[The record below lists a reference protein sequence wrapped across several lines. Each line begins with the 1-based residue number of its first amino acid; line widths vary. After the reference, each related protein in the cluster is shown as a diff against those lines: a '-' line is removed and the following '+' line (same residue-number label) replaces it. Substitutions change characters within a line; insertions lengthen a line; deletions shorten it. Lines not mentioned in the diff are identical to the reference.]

1 MTLLPRSA
9 LHVATS
15 ASRLSILLTVAQ
27 DERSFAPPPSVTPNI
42 VRAMM
47 WNWPIVLV
55 CVVVFTSIGGAVA
68 LLRSPSYT
76 ATAKLSVGRID
87 ITSPGALSGYAVA
100 TQALATGYSRTVT
113 ALPVVK
119 PVSEKTGLS
128 VNELQESLIG
138 TPVAESP
145 IFKLEAEASSED
157 QAVEVVNEASRS
169 LVRYAA
175 QLNQNN
181 PDSARLYRQYRT
193 ASVLRKIAKQEL
205 HTAQESAASTPSA
218 SEAATIARAQS
229 NFDAANLKVNAVG
242 MAYTASVQS
251 QAATQLV
258 QILSP
263 ATRAS
268 SDRVSTLTILLFIG
282 LVVGLLVGG
291 AIAAFREA
299 RLTRIGQ

>member
-1 MTLLPRSA
+1 M
-9 LHVATS
+9 V
-15 ASRLSILLTVAQ
+15 
-27 DERSFAPPPSVTPNI
+27 
-42 VRAMM
+42 

-55 CVVVFTSIGGAVA
+55 CVVIFTSIGGAVA
-68 LLRSPSYT
+68 LVRSPSYT

-119 PVSEKTGLS
+119 PVSEQTGMS

-157 QAVEVVNEASRS
+157 KAIEVVNAASHS
-169 LVRYAA
+169 LVRYTAR
-175 QLNQNN
+175 LNQSN

-193 ASVLRKIAKQEL
+193 ATVLRKIAKQEL
-205 HTAQESAASTPSA
+205 HSAQEAVSSTPSA

-229 NFDAANLKVNAVG
+229 NFDAANLKVDAVG
-242 MAYTASVQS
+242 RAYTASVQS

-268 SDRVSTLTILLFIG
+268 SDRASELTILLFIG
-282 LVVGLLVGG
+282 LVAGLLVGG
-291 AIAAFREA
+291 AIAVVRER
-299 RLTRIGQ
+299 RLSESEP

>member
-1 MTLLPRSA
+1 
-9 LHVATS
+9 
-15 ASRLSILLTVAQ
+15 LTVAQ
-27 DERSFAPPPSVTPNI
+27 DERSFTAPPPVTPS
-42 VRAMM
+42 VARAMV

-55 CVVVFTSIGGAVA
+55 CVVIFTSIGGAVA

-119 PVSEKTGLS
+119 PVSEKTGMS

-145 IFKLEAEASSED
+145 IFKLEAEASSEGK
-157 QAVEVVNEASRS
+157 AIEVVNAASHS
-169 LVRYAA
+169 LVRYTAR
-175 QLNQNN
+175 LNQSN
-181 PDSARLYRQYRT
+181 PDSTRLYRQYRT
-193 ASVLRKIAKQEL
+193 ATVLRKIAKQEL
-205 HTAQESAASTPSA
+205 HSAQEALSSTPSA
-218 SEAATIARAQS
+218 SEAAAIARVQS
-229 NFDAANLKVNAVG
+229 NVDAANLKVDAVG
-242 MAYTASVQS
+242 RAYTASVQS

-268 SDRVSTLTILLFIG
+268 SDRASKLTILLFIG
-282 LVVGLLVGG
+282 LIVGLLVGG
-291 AIAAFREA
+291 AIAVVRER
-299 RLTRIGQ
+299 RLSESGS